1 MTRPWPAPPPAGSLR
16 ALLGCGG
23 ETADHAWES
32 IIRDVHRAT
41 PGCTSRGLSRARDPR
56 GRSSYELLAD
66 SVPPGAATMADV
78 GCGDGEMAEILRR
91 RGGTRV
97 VGVDRSWPETSLARS
112 RLGAGAAAVVGDAH
126 RLPIGDGV
134 LDAAVCHMAL
144 MLFADLP
151 SVLAELA
158 RVLRPSGTFAA
169 VVQASPAHGGRRIGA
184 AAAECG
190 AAMRSWWQREIGD
203 LPDTRAGAELADP
216 ARLSAVF
223 AQAGFTRHRWE
234 PVTVTIHAAAD
245 QIWADYL
252 ANLYLIR
259 ALGPAGNRNLRK
271 IATEAL
277 DRHADS
283 AGRVRFDV
291 ALGLLT
297 AWKAGDA
304 GQ

>member
-1 MTRPWPAPPPAGSLR
+1 
-16 ALLGCGG
+16 
-23 ETADHAWES
+23 
-32 IIRDVHRAT
+32 
-41 PGCTSRGLSRARDPR
+41 
-56 GRSSYELLAD
+56 
-66 SVPPGAATMADV
+66 
-78 GCGDGEMAEILRR
+78 
-91 RGGTRV
+91 
-97 VGVDRSWPETSLARS
+97 
-112 RLGAGAAAVVGDAH
+112 
-126 RLPIGDGV
+126 
-134 LDAAVCHMAL
+134 

-234 PVTVTIHAAAD
+234 PVTVTIHAAAG

-259 ALGPAGNRNLRK
+259 ALGPAGNRNLRE